1 MELKKIKKGCD
12 FMSVNKGKRSGG
24 GRAKFFGFPLSK
36 TGANII
42 YILGILLLI
51 GTLCS
56 FMWLIYSFVIMGSA
70 YAAWGVIDT
79 LYAGSYMTYMIPWA
93 IMEIVML
100 ALAIYMIN
108 CGRKGR

>member
-1 MELKKIKKGCD
+1 MSSVSKG
-12 FMSVNKGKRSGG
+12 SRGRGK
-24 GRAKFFGFPLSK
+24 AKFFGFPLST
-36 TGANII
+36 TGANVV

-56 FMWLIYSFVIMGSA
+56 FMWLIYSFVIMSSA
-70 YAAWGVIDT
+70 YAAWGVSGY
-79 LYAGSYMTYMIPWA
+79 YAGSYITYMIPWI

-100 ALAIYMIN
+100 ILAIYMIN